1 MISATRTALGCI
13 ALLALGLAHA
23 QSNGGPL
30 GIDHKL
36 HFDNS
41 GIWSRNKQL
50 LLVNGLAI
58 GTVAGAFWEGGETRL
73 GRTVWQSVDSLALG
87 AVSSE
92 VLKNVVQRSRPGQSD
107 DPDLVR
113 QGKGH
118 YSFPSGEVTA
128 VTALITPFV
137 LEYRKD
143 HPLVYALELLP
154 LYDGVARMK
163 SQAHWQSDVL
173 AGFALGTLTGYY
185 AHQRDSPF
193 ILGVMPHGVS
203 LGFRAK
209 F

>member
-1 MISATRTALGCI
+1 MRKFRIIGRISAWLVLAACTATH
-13 ALLALGLAHA
+13 ADGLA
-23 QSNGGPL
+23 
-30 GIDHKL
+30 IDHKL
-36 HFDNS
+36 NFDNS

-73 GRTVWQSVDSLALG
+73 GHTLWQSVDSLMLG
-87 AVSSE
+87 AVTSE
-92 VLKNVVQRSRPGQSD
+92 TLKNVVQRSRPAQSN
-107 DPDLVR
+107 DPDEVR

-128 VTALITPFV
+128 VTALVTPFV

-143 HPLVYALELLP
+143 YPLVYALELLP

-163 SQAHWQSDVL
+163 SQAHWQTDVL

-185 AHQRDSPF
+185 AHNRDSPF
-193 ILGVMPHGVS
+193 ILGVLPQGVS
-203 LGFRAK
+203 VGFRTK